1 MLMVISVGQKVMS
14 DTKRDKNISQQSTLH
29 NHKRN
34 AVSLITKMKP
44 IQFNLF
50 SNFLNCKQLTM
61 EVYIHLILCFN
72 DMTHIN
78 SLYES
83 GILLVIAVLT
93 FNSSSRMTKMGLEF
107 IGKTCFP
114 LPILKKS
121 TNIFSSFT
129 SILNLISVNTH

>member
-1 MLMVISVGQKVMS
+1 MLMVISVGQNVMS
-14 DTKRDKNISQQSTLH
+14 DTKRDKKISQQSTLH

-78 SLYES
+78 ES
-83 GILLVIAVLT
+83 GILLVTAVLT
-93 FNSSSRMTKMGLEF
+93 FSSSSRMTRMGLEF
-107 IGKTCFP
+107 IGKICFP